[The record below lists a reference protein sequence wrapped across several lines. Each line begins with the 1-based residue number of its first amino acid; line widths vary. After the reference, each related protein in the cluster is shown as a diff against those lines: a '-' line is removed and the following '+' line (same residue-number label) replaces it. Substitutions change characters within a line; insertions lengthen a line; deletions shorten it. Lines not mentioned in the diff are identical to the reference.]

1 LLDFLRRHS
10 LLTTFLAALSAAA
23 ILFSGACDDIQQ
35 LTGYTMGTTYQ
46 LQIVDMP
53 DALSREEISA
63 AVTTLLMDLDV
74 GKFSTY
80 AADSELS
87 RFNRHPVNQAFSASA
102 EFVAVLT
109 LAQEVAALTDGAFD
123 VTIGPLVNLWGF
135 GPSFQLLAADIPDQ
149 QRIDSLMQ
157 SVGYGFL
164 EIDAATASVTKLAD
178 VYVDLSGIAK
188 GYAVDQLASYF
199 DGIVVENYFLGVGGE
214 LKIKG
219 HKPGNQSWVPAIET
233 PQDIESQVY
242 EIFFSNGAHIAV
254 AGSGDYRNYFEV
266 DGVRYSHEIDP
277 RTGRPVSHNLAA
289 AYVIDA
295 SAATADALATAY
307 MVLGLGA
314 ARELAE
320 RTGQAAYFIFTS
332 DGVGFADYVTDEFSS
347 YLRTD

>member
-1 LLDFLRRHS
+1 
-10 LLTTFLAALSAAA
+10 
-23 ILFSGACDDIQQ
+23 
-35 LTGYTMGTTYQ
+35 MGTTYQ

-53 DALSREEISA
+53 AKLSRAEISD
-63 AVTTLLMDLDV
+63 AVTALLVDLDV

-87 RFNRHPVNQAFSASA
+87 RFNRHPVNQPFPASV

-135 GPSFQLLAADIPDQ
+135 GPSIQLLAEDIPDQ
-149 QRIDSLMQ
+149 QRIDALMQ
-157 SVGYGFL
+157 SVGYEFL
-164 EIDAATASVTKLAD
+164 EIDVANSAVTKLAD

-188 GYAVDQLASYF
+188 GYAVDQLAAYF
-199 DGIVVENYFLGVGGE
+199 DRAGVENYFLEVGGE

-219 HKPGNQSWVPAIET
+219 EKPGHQRWVPAIET
-233 PQDIESQVY
+233 PQDTQSQVY
-242 EIFFSNGAHIAV
+242 EVFFSNGAHIAV

-295 SAATADALATAY
+295 SAAKADALATAY
-307 MVLGLGA
+307 MVLGLDA

-320 RTGQAAYFIFTS
+320 RTDQAAYFIFRS
-332 DGVGFADYVTDEFSS
+332 DGHGFDDYVTGEFAN
-347 YLRTD
+347 YLQ